1 MGKHFFERRCHYS
14 IRKFAIGAASVM
26 IGASIFGA
34 GMVQAAETEGPAE
47 TEGTVTQV
55 QPLDKLPADIAA
67 AIEKAESAKPTDP
80 TETNP
85 TDAEAQPENTGEV
98 SPKPAETPVP
108 KEEATPKPAET
119 PKEEAAPVAKPAEKP
134 VTKDLVETPDVN
146 HLEKAT
152 ATASNHEANTPFTA
166 EKAIDGNPDT
176 RWATDRDVVKPT
188 IEFKLEKT
196 TLIKHV
202 EIDWDRRVRGEQND
216 PNIKSWNLYYAG
228 QDEVNGSGPGEWKL
242 AHQRTGTPVLDEKV
256 DLKEAVQAK
265 YLKLEITDYQAGT
278 MQWKNVGIQE
288 IRAYSNIP
296 DTSKPTDIRQVTE
309 IAVAE
314 DGKSLVLPK
323 LPGQVSLIGSN
334 KQGVIDLNNKIYTP
348 LTEQHVKVMVQQ
360 TNDNHTFTKEFE
372 VVIKGLHADEGVGT
386 KPAVAPA
393 VQQWYGTE
401 GKTSITSETVISVG
415 NSGFDKEAKFYQT
428 DLENRGLEVA
438 TGGQEAQNRIEFKKV
453 EDKGYGKEGY
463 GITIKDGVI
472 TVEAATN
479 TGAFYATRTLL
490 QMGENDLQNGEI
502 RDYPSFSH
510 RGFMLDTGRKFIP
523 YDTLVDIMLNM
534 AYYKMND
541 LQLHLN
547 DNYIFLDKHVEG
559 KHLSQQ
565 EELDYVLKNAKTGF
579 RVETDVVGENGEKL
593 TSDEHYTKEEMQ
605 EIIKLAKALH
615 INLVPEID
623 TPGHAL
629 SFVKVRPDLM
639 YKGQLSARKHNVER
653 VAMLDLDNKYEE
665 TLAFVKSVYDKL
677 LDGEDAPLRGVSTVH
692 IGTDEYYGSPESY
705 RRYVNDMIQY
715 IKGKGLTPRIWG
727 SLSAKQ
733 GTTPVD
739 WKDVEVDIW
748 SIHWQRPQAA
758 IAQGAKIINIT
769 DIPTYSV
776 PSGSNSQGGYGDYAN

>member
-1 MGKHFFERRCHYS
+1 
-14 IRKFAIGAASVM
+14 
-26 IGASIFGA
+26 
-34 GMVQAAETEGPAE
+34 
-47 TEGTVTQV
+47 
-55 QPLDKLPADIAA
+55 
-67 AIEKAESAKPTDP
+67 
-80 TETNP
+80 
-85 TDAEAQPENTGEV
+85 
-98 SPKPAETPVP
+98 
-108 KEEATPKPAET
+108 
-119 PKEEAAPVAKPAEKP
+119 
-134 VTKDLVETPDVN
+134 
-146 HLEKAT
+146 
-152 ATASNHEANTPFTA
+152 
-166 EKAIDGNPDT
+166 
-176 RWATDRDVVKPT
+176 
-188 IEFKLEKT
+188 
-196 TLIKHV
+196 
-202 EIDWDRRVRGEQND
+202 
-216 PNIKSWNLYYAG
+216 
-228 QDEVNGSGPGEWKL
+228 
-242 AHQRTGTPVLDEKV
+242 
-256 DLKEAVQAK
+256 
-265 YLKLEITDYQAGT
+265 
-278 MQWKNVGIQE
+278 
-288 IRAYSNIP
+288 
-296 DTSKPTDIRQVTE
+296 
-309 IAVAE
+309 
-314 DGKSLVLPK
+314 
-323 LPGQVSLIGSN
+323 
-334 KQGVIDLNNKIYTP
+334 
-348 LTEQHVKVMVQQ
+348 
-360 TNDNHTFTKEFE
+360 
-372 VVIKGLHADEGVGT
+372 
-386 KPAVAPA
+386 
-393 VQQWYGTE
+393 
-401 GKTSITSETVISVG
+401 
-415 NSGFDKEAKFYQT
+415 
-428 DLENRGLEVA
+428 
-438 TGGQEAQNRIEFKKV
+438 
-453 EDKGYGKEGY
+453 
-463 GITIKDGVI
+463 
-472 TVEAATN
+472 
-479 TGAFYATRTLL
+479 
-490 QMGENDLQNGEI
+490 MGENDLQNGEI

-565 EELDYVLKNAKTGF
+565 EELNYVLKNAKTGF

-739 WKDVEVDIW
+739 WNGVEVDIW

-776 PSGSNSQGGYGDYAN
+776 PSGSNSQGGYGDYANYETEYNRWTPNDFSTGGGPR